1 MTTTNRQDRH
11 VQDHHVPDSY
21 VQDRHVPDQ
30 YVQDRYVRERY
41 VGDRYVLDAGG
52 IPLSA
57 ILAEPAAGTARRSTI
72 LAIHGRGMR
81 AAYWNSLIPLATGLG
96 HAVLAVDRP
105 GYGAS
110 AGLLPEGQSLAEQA
124 QTLHAA
130 LKEHART
137 HDIGAG
143 VFLLGHSDGG
153 KVALHTAATDGAV
166 PLLGLDTSGTGYR
179 YDPRALH
186 FPSTLGGGAT
196 RLNWGPLNLYPRG
209 TFQASRTLLAPTPP
223 RESAET
229 LHWPR
234 QFEALAPDVR
244 IPVRLTFAQH
254 EAWWHLD
261 APTLSAMANQLTAS
275 PQVTIDHL
283 PAAGHNISLGH
294 SAHAYHL
301 RALAFLED
309 CLQAARR
316 P

>member
-1 MTTTNRQDRH
+1 MTTTTPALTTPALTPPPAAAPAAPTAH
-11 VQDHHVPDSY
+11 APY
-21 VQDRHVPDQ
+21 
-30 YVQDRYVRERY
+30 E
-41 VGDRYVLDAGG
+41 LDAGG

-57 ILAEPAAGTARRSTI
+57 ILAEPPAGTARRSTI
-72 LAIHGRGMR
+72 LAVHGRGMR
-81 AAYWNSLIPLATGLG
+81 AAYWNAFIPHATALG

-110 AGLLPEGQSLAEQA
+110 ADVLPEGQSLAEQA

-143 VFLLGHSDGG
+143 FFLLGHSDGG
-153 KVALHTAATDGAV
+153 KAALHTAAASGAV
-166 PLLGLDTSGTGYR
+166 PLLGLDTSGTGYF
-179 YDPRALH
+179 YDPQALH

-196 RLNWGPLNLYPRG
+196 KLNWGPLNLYPRG

-229 LHWPR
+229 IHWPR

-244 IPVRLTFAQH
+244 IPVRLTFAAH

-261 APTLSAMANQLTAS
+261 APTLAAMASRLTAS
-275 PQVTIDHL
+275 PRVIVDHQ
-283 PAAGHNISLGH
+283 PGAGHNISLGH
-294 SAHAYHL
+294 TAAAYHL
-301 RALAFLED
+301 RVLAFLEE
-309 CLQAARR
+309 CLLAAR